1 MRSRGVIARVPA
13 KVNLQLAVGPLGT
26 DGFHEVTTVFQAIS
40 LFDDVTVETA
50 AENNGISIQ
59 VTGQTSTGVPS
70 DSSNLAVKAAT
81 LMIKNYD
88 LPSDINIKLKKEIPV
103 AGGMAGGSADAAGE
117 IPVAGGMAGG
127 SADAAGVIVGL
138 DSLFELGLSRDEMEM
153 VGSKI
158 GADVPFSICGGVA
171 IGTGRGDQITPALF
185 KGSYN
190 WVLALSGQ
198 GLATPSVYAEC
209 DRLREGLSISTPVV
223 SEQLMQALRA
233 GDAKALGKSLSN
245 DLQPAACSLRPALR
259 LVLDVGLDYG
269 ALGGIVSG
277 SGPTVA
283 FLVKDDEHAMDLTVA
298 LSSSG
303 VISSVVRASGA
314 VAGARIIESF

>member
-1 MRSRGVIARVPA
+1 MRSRGVVARVPA
-13 KVNLQLAVGPLGT
+13 KVNLQLSVGPLGS

-40 LFDDVTVETA
+40 LFDDVTVATA
-50 AENNGISIQ
+50 PDGDGIKISIS
-59 VTGQTSTGVPS
+59 GETSSGVPA
-70 DSSNLAVKAAT
+70 DSSNLAVKAAE

-88 LPSDINIKLKKEIPV
+88 LPADLIIKLKK
-103 AGGMAGGSADAAGE
+103 E

-138 DSLFELGLSRDEMEM
+138 DSLFELGLSRDEMEI

-158 GADVPFSICGGVA
+158 GSDVPFSICGGVA
-171 IGTGRGDQITPALF
+171 IGTGRGDQITPALS

-198 GLATPSVYAEC
+198 GLSTPSVYQEC
-209 DRLREGLSISTPVV
+209 DRLREGLSISAPLV
-223 SEQLMQALRA
+223 SEPLMQALRA
-233 GDAKALGKSLSN
+233 GDAKALGKALTN
-245 DLQPAACSLRPALR
+245 ELQPAACSLRPALR
-259 LVLDVGLDYG
+259 LVLDVGIDYG

-283 FLVKDDEHAMDLTVA
+283 FLVSDDEHAMDLTVS
-298 LSSSG
+298 LSASG
-303 VISSVVRASGA
+303 VVSSVVRSIGPAH
-314 VAGARIIESF
+314 GARIIESF

>member
-1 MRSRGVIARVPA
+1 MRSRGVVARVPA
-13 KVNLQLAVGPLGT
+13 KVNLQLSVGPLGS
-26 DGFHEVTTVFQAIS
+26 DGYHEVTTVFQAIS
-40 LFDDVTVETA
+40 LFYDVTVATA
-50 AENNGISIQ
+50 LPGSGITISI
-59 VTGQTSTGVPS
+59 TGDTAHGVPV
-70 DSSNLAVKAAT
+70 DNSNLAIKAAQ
-81 LMIKNYD
+81 LMAKTYD
-88 LPSDINIKLKKEIPV
+88 LPPDLIIKLKK
-103 AGGMAGGSADAAGE
+103 E

-138 DSLFELGLSRDEMEM
+138 DSLFELGISRDEMES

-171 IGTGRGDQITPALF
+171 IGTGRGDQITPALA

-198 GLATPSVYAEC
+198 GLSTPSVYQEC
-209 DRLREGLSISTPVV
+209 DRLREGLSIATPQV
-223 SEQLMQALRA
+223 SEPLMQALRA
-233 GDAKALGKSLSN
+233 GDAKALGKALSN
-245 DLQPAACSLRPALR
+245 ELQSAACSLRPALR
-259 LVLDVGLDYG
+259 LVLDVGVDYG

-283 FLVKDDEHAMDLTVA
+283 FLVTDDEHAMDLTVA

-303 VISSVVRASGA
+303 VVSSVVRATGPA
-314 VAGARIIESF
+314 AGARIIESF

>member
-1 MRSRGVIARVPA
+1 MRSRGVVARVPA
-13 KVNLQLAVGPLGT
+13 KVNLQLSVGPLGS

-40 LFDDVTVETA
+40 LFDDVTVATA
-50 AENNGISIQ
+50 PDGDGIKISIS
-59 VTGQTSTGVPS
+59 GETSSGVPA
-70 DSSNLAVKAAT
+70 DSSNLAVKAAE

-88 LPSDINIKLKKEIPV
+88 LPADLIIKLKK
-103 AGGMAGGSADAAGE
+103 E

-138 DSLFELGLSRDEMEM
+138 DSLFELGLSRDEMEV

-158 GADVPFSICGGVA
+158 GSDVPFSICGGVA
-171 IGTGRGDQITPALF
+171 IGTGRGDQITPALS

-198 GLATPSVYAEC
+198 GLSTPSVYQEC
-209 DRLREGLSISTPVV
+209 DRLREGLSISAPLV
-223 SEQLMQALRA
+223 SEPLMQALRA
-233 GDAKALGKSLSN
+233 GDAKALGKALTN
-245 DLQPAACSLRPALR
+245 ELQPAACSLRPALR
-259 LVLDVGLDYG
+259 LVLDVGIDYG

-283 FLVKDDEHAMDLTVA
+283 FLVSDDEHAMDLTVA
-298 LSSSG
+298 LSASG
-303 VISSVVRASGA
+303 VVSSVVRATGPA
-314 VAGARIIESF
+314 HGARIIESF

>member
-13 KVNLQLAVGPLGT
+13 KVNLQLAVGPLGD

-40 LFDDVTVETA
+40 LFDDVTVATA
-50 AENNGISIQ
+50 PENNGISIQ
-59 VTGQTSTGVPS
+59 ITGQTSKGVPS

-81 LMIKNYD
+81 LMIKKYD
-88 LPSDINIKLKKEIPV
+88 LPNNLSIKLKK
-103 AGGMAGGSADAAGE
+103 E

-259 LVLDVGLDYG
+259 LVLDVGIDYG

-277 SGPTVA
+277 SGPTVV
-283 FLVKDDEHAMDLTVA
+283 FLVKDDDHAMDLTVA

-303 VISSVVRASGA
+303 VISSVVRATGA

>member
-59 VTGQTSTGVPS
+59 ITGQTSTGVPS

-88 LPSDINIKLKKEIPV
+88 LPSDINIKLKK
-103 AGGMAGGSADAAGE
+103 E

>member
-13 KVNLQLAVGPLGT
+13 KVNLQLAVGPLGN

-88 LPSDINIKLKKEIPV
+88 LPNDLSIKLKK
-103 AGGMAGGSADAAGE
+103 E

>member
-1 MRSRGVIARVPA
+1 VPA
-13 KVNLQLAVGPLGT
+13 KVNLQLSVGPLGS

-40 LFDDVTVETA
+40 LFDDVTVATA
-50 AENNGISIQ
+50 PEGDGIKISIS
-59 VTGQTSTGVPS
+59 GETSSGVPA
-70 DSSNLAVKAAT
+70 DSSNLAVKAAE

-88 LPSDINIKLKKEIPV
+88 LPADLIIKLKK
-103 AGGMAGGSADAAGE
+103 E

-138 DSLFELGLSRDEMEM
+138 DSLFELGLSRDEMEI

-158 GADVPFSICGGVA
+158 GSDVPFSICGGVA
-171 IGTGRGDQITPALF
+171 IGTGRGDQITPALS

-198 GLATPSVYAEC
+198 GLSTPSVYQEC
-209 DRLREGLSISTPVV
+209 DRLREGLSISAPLV
-223 SEQLMQALRA
+223 SEPLMQALRA
-233 GDAKALGKSLSN
+233 GDAKALGKALTN
-245 DLQPAACSLRPALR
+245 ELQPAACSLRPALR
-259 LVLDVGLDYG
+259 LVLDVGIDYG

-283 FLVKDDEHAMDLTVA
+283 FLVSDDEHAMDLTVA
-298 LSSSG
+298 LSASG
-303 VISSVVRASGA
+303 VVSSVVRATGPA
-314 VAGARIIESF
+314 HGARIIESF

>member
-13 KVNLQLAVGPLGT
+13 KVNLQLAVGPLGN

-103 AGGMAGGSADAAGE
+103 AGGMAGGSADAAG
-117 IPVAGGMAGG
+117 
-127 SADAAGVIVGL
+127 VIAGL

>member
-13 KVNLQLAVGPLGT
+13 KVNLQLAVGPLGD

-88 LPSDINIKLKKEIPV
+88 LPSDINIKLKK
-103 AGGMAGGSADAAGE
+103 E

-223 SEQLMQALRA
+223 SEQLMQAVRA

>member
-13 KVNLQLAVGPLGT
+13 KVNLQLAVGPLGD

-40 LFDDVTVETA
+40 LFDDVTVATA

-59 VTGQTSTGVPS
+59 VTGQTSIGVPS
-70 DSSNLAVKAAT
+70 DNSNLAVKAAT

-88 LPSDINIKLKKEIPV
+88 LPSDLNIKLKK
-103 AGGMAGGSADAAGE
+103 E

>member
-1 MRSRGVIARVPA
+1 VPA
-13 KVNLQLAVGPLGT
+13 KVNLQLSVGPLGN

-40 LFDDVTVETA
+40 LFDDVTVATA
-50 AENNGISIQ
+50 PEGDGIKISI
-59 VTGQTSTGVPS
+59 TGQTSSGVPV
-70 DSSNLAVKAAT
+70 DSSNLAVKAAE

-88 LPSDINIKLKKEIPV
+88 LPADLIIKLKK
-103 AGGMAGGSADAAGE
+103 E

-138 DSLFELGLSRDEMEM
+138 DSLFELGLSRDEMEI

-158 GADVPFSICGGVA
+158 GSDVPFSICGGVA
-171 IGTGRGDQITPALF
+171 IGTGRGDQITPALS

-198 GLATPSVYAEC
+198 GLSTPSVYQEC
-209 DRLREGLSISTPVV
+209 DRLREGLSISAPLV
-223 SEQLMQALRA
+223 SEPLMQALRA
-233 GDAKALGKSLSN
+233 GDAKALGKALTN
-245 DLQPAACSLRPALR
+245 ELQPAACSLRPALR
-259 LVLDVGLDYG
+259 LVLDVGIDYG

-283 FLVKDDEHAMDLTVA
+283 FLVSDDEHAMDLTVA
-298 LSSSG
+298 LSASG
-303 VISSVVRASGA
+303 VVSSVVRATGPA
-314 VAGARIIESF
+314 HGARIIESF

>member
-1 MRSRGVIARVPA
+1 MRSRGVVARVPA
-13 KVNLQLAVGPLGT
+13 KVNLQLSVGPLGS
-26 DGFHEVTTVFQAIS
+26 DGYHEVTTVFQAIS
-40 LFDDVTVETA
+40 LFDDVTVATA
-50 AENNGISIQ
+50 LPGSGITISI
-59 VTGQTSTGVPS
+59 TGDTAHGVPV
-70 DSSNLAVKAAT
+70 DNSNLAIKAAQ
-81 LMIKNYD
+81 LMAKTYD
-88 LPSDINIKLKKEIPV
+88 LPPDLIIKLKK
-103 AGGMAGGSADAAGE
+103 E

-138 DSLFELGLSRDEMEM
+138 DSLIELGISRDEMES

-171 IGTGRGDQITPALF
+171 IGTGRGDQITPALA

-198 GLATPSVYAEC
+198 GLSTPSVYQEC
-209 DRLREGLSISTPVV
+209 DRLREGLSIATPQV
-223 SEQLMQALRA
+223 SEPLMQALRA
-233 GDAKALGKSLSN
+233 GDAKALGKALSN
-245 DLQPAACSLRPALR
+245 ELQSAACSLRPALR
-259 LVLDVGLDYG
+259 LVLDVGVDYG

-283 FLVKDDEHAMDLTVA
+283 FLVTDDEHAMDLTVA

-303 VISSVVRASGA
+303 VVSSVVRATGPA
-314 VAGARIIESF
+314 AGARIIESF

>member
-1 MRSRGVIARVPA
+1 VPA
-13 KVNLQLAVGPLGT
+13 KVNLQLSVGPLGS

-40 LFDDVTVETA
+40 LFDDVTVATA
-50 AENNGISIQ
+50 PEGDGIKISI
-59 VTGQTSTGVPS
+59 TGQTSSGVPA
-70 DSSNLAVKAAT
+70 DSSNLAVKAAE

-88 LPSDINIKLKKEIPV
+88 LPTDLIIKLKK
-103 AGGMAGGSADAAGE
+103 E

-138 DSLFELGLSRDEMEM
+138 DSLFELGLSRDEMEI

-158 GADVPFSICGGVA
+158 GSDVPFSICGGVA
-171 IGTGRGDQITPALF
+171 IGTGRGDQITPALS

-198 GLATPSVYAEC
+198 GLSTPSVYQEC
-209 DRLREGLSISTPVV
+209 DRLREGLSISAPLV
-223 SEQLMQALRA
+223 SEPLMQALRA
-233 GDAKALGKSLSN
+233 GDAKALGKALTN
-245 DLQPAACSLRPALR
+245 ELQPAACSLRPALR
-259 LVLDVGLDYG
+259 LVLDVGIDYG

-283 FLVKDDEHAMDLTVA
+283 FLVSDDEHAMDLTVA
-298 LSSSG
+298 LSASG
-303 VISSVVRASGA
+303 VVSSVVRATGPA
-314 VAGARIIESF
+314 HGARIIESF

>member
-13 KVNLQLAVGPLGT
+13 KVNLQLAVGPLGN

-88 LPSDINIKLKKEIPV
+88 LPNDINIKLKK
-103 AGGMAGGSADAAGE
+103 E

-233 GDAKALGKSLSN
+233 GDAKGLGKSLSN

-303 VISSVVRASGA
+303 VISSVVRATGA

>member
-13 KVNLQLAVGPLGT
+13 KVNLQLAVGPLGA

-59 VTGQTSTGVPS
+59 ITGQTSTGVPS
-70 DSSNLAVKAAT
+70 DNSNLAVKAAT

-88 LPSDINIKLKKEIPV
+88 LPSDLNIKLKK
-103 AGGMAGGSADAAGE
+103 E

-259 LVLDVGLDYG
+259 LVLDVGVDYG

-283 FLVKDDEHAMDLTVA
+283 FLVTDDEHAMDLTVA

-303 VISSVVRASGA
+303 VVSSVVRASGA

>member
-1 MRSRGVIARVPA
+1 MRSRGVVARVPA
-13 KVNLQLAVGPLGT
+13 KVNLQLSVGPLGS
-26 DGFHEVTTVFQAIS
+26 DGYHEVTTVFQAIS
-40 LFDDVTVETA
+40 LFDDVTVATA
-50 AENNGISIQ
+50 LPGSGITISI
-59 VTGQTSTGVPS
+59 TGETSKGVPT
-70 DSSNLAVKAAT
+70 DSSNLAIKAAQ
-81 LMIKNYD
+81 LMAKTYD
-88 LPSDINIKLKKEIPV
+88 LPPDLIIKLKK
-103 AGGMAGGSADAAGE
+103 E

-138 DSLFELGLSRDEMEM
+138 DSLFELGISRDEMES

-171 IGTGRGDQITPALF
+171 IGTGRGDQITPALA

-198 GLATPSVYAEC
+198 GLSTPSVYQEC
-209 DRLREGLSISTPVV
+209 DRLREGLSIATPQV
-223 SEQLMQALRA
+223 SEPLMQALRA
-233 GDAKALGKSLSN
+233 GDAKALGKALSN
-245 DLQPAACSLRPALR
+245 ELQSAACSLRPALR
-259 LVLDVGLDYG
+259 LVLDVGVDYG

-283 FLVKDDEHAMDLTVA
+283 FLVTDDEHAMDLTVA

-303 VISSVVRASGA
+303 VVSSVVRASGPTN
-314 VAGARIIESF
+314 GARIIESF

>member
-13 KVNLQLAVGPLGT
+13 KVNLQLAVGPLGA

-40 LFDDVTVETA
+40 LFDDVTVATA
-50 AENNGISIQ
+50 PENNGISIQ
-59 VTGQTSTGVPS
+59 ITGQTSTGVPS

-88 LPSDINIKLKKEIPV
+88 LPSDINIKLKK
-103 AGGMAGGSADAAGE
+103 E

-303 VISSVVRASGA
+303 VISSVVRATGA

>member
-1 MRSRGVIARVPA
+1 MRSRGVTARVPA
-13 KVNLQLAVGPLGT
+13 KVNLQLSVGPLGS

-40 LFDDVTVETA
+40 LFDDVTVATTS
-50 AENNGISIQ
+50 ENDGIKISI
-59 VTGQTSTGVPS
+59 TGQTSTGVPV
-70 DSSNLAVKAAT
+70 DNSNLAIKAAQ
-81 LMIKNYD
+81 LMIANYD
-88 LPSDINIKLKKEIPV
+88 LPKDLSIKLKK
-103 AGGMAGGSADAAGE
+103 E

-138 DSLFELGLSRDEMEM
+138 DSLFELGLSRDEMES

-158 GADVPFSICGGVA
+158 GSDVPFSICGGVA
-171 IGTGRGDQITPALF
+171 IGTGRGDQITPALA
-185 KGSYN
+185 KGNYN

-198 GLATPSVYAEC
+198 GLSTPAVYQEC
-209 DRLREGLSISTPVV
+209 DRLREGLSIATPVV

-233 GDAKALGKSLSN
+233 GDAKALGKALTN
-245 DLQPAACSLRPALR
+245 ELQPAACSLRPALR
-259 LVLDVGLDYG
+259 LVLDVGTEYG

-283 FLVKDDEHAMDLTVA
+283 FLVSDDEHAIDLTVA

-303 VISSVVRASGA
+303 VVSSVVRANGPTH
-314 VAGARIIESF
+314 GARIIESF

>member
-1 MRSRGVIARVPA
+1 MRSRGVTARVPA
-13 KVNLQLAVGPLGT
+13 KVNLQLSVGPLGA

-40 LFDDVTVETA
+40 LFDDVTVATA
-50 AENNGISIQ
+50 DKGDGIKISI
-59 VTGQTSTGVPS
+59 TGQTSGGVPA
-70 DSSNLAVKAAT
+70 DNSNLAVKAAQ

-88 LPSDINIKLKKEIPV
+88 LPDDLVIKLKK
-103 AGGMAGGSADAAGE
+103 E

-138 DSLFELGLSRDEMEM
+138 DSLFELGLSRDVMES

-158 GADVPFSICGGVA
+158 GSDVPFSICGGVA
-171 IGTGRGDQITPALF
+171 IGTGRGDQITPALA

-198 GLATPSVYAEC
+198 GLATPSVYQEC
-209 DRLREGLSISTPVV
+209 DRLREGLSIAPPVV
-223 SEQLMQALRA
+223 SEPLMQALRA
-233 GDAKALGKSLSN
+233 GDAKALGKALTN
-245 DLQPAACSLRPALR
+245 ELQPAACSLRPALR
-259 LVLDVGLDYG
+259 LVLDVGVDYG

-283 FLVKDDEHAMDLTVA
+283 FLVSDDEHAMDLTVA

-303 VISSVVRASGA
+303 VVSSVVRASGPTN
-314 VAGARIIESF
+314 GARIIESF